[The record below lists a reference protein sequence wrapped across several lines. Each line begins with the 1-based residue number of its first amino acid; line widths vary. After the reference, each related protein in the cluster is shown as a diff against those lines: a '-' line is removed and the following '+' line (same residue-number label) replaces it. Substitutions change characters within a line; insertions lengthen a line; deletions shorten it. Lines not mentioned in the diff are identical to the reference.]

1 MERIST
7 VDQKQPG
14 LISKT
19 PEEIEGMSFEEMK
32 ALFDNNDQILCNLIT
47 DKNIPYFGL
56 HGTSKKGLEFHQT
69 TQGEGKL
76 QFDVATFFDKNIN
89 KRVLLNSL
97 YACADKT
104 QSYATYS
111 SGDFA
116 LYNGEGIQVVSLEE
130 ENADSN
136 YAMYGSIPMDG
147 HHSYYEAVY
156 PAQSEEESVIAERG
170 VISLDKTS
178 FNRITKTL
186 TDRDLAGY
194 LKLYIDHASFY
205 EEERKKD
212 KPRESKEGP
221 PYGPVHTEKFIFV
234 ANKLAGI
241 RILLYQKIVEES
253 LKSLGVI

>member
-1 MERIST
+1 
-7 VDQKQPG
+7 
-14 LISKT
+14 
-19 PEEIEGMSFEEMK
+19 
-32 ALFDNNDQILCNLIT
+32 
-47 DKNIPYFGL
+47 
-56 HGTSKKGLEFHQT
+56 
-69 TQGEGKL
+69 
-76 QFDVATFFDKNIN
+76 
-89 KRVLLNSL
+89 
-97 YACADKT
+97 
-104 QSYATYS
+104 
-111 SGDFA
+111 
-116 LYNGEGIQVVSLEE
+116 
-130 ENADSN
+130 
-136 YAMYGSIPMDG
+136 MYGSIPMDG